1 MNKINVNGIHISIFT
16 MPKNQIASVI
26 MKYNVVHTGA
36 KIQSGG
42 LKLDLTNSEY
52 QGSLKFIVTN
62 PPIKEAEY
70 VISRKRVNDNILFFN
85 ILVLYI
91 NVE

>member
-36 KIQSGG
+36 K
-42 LKLDLTNSEY
+42 
-52 QGSLKFIVTN
+52 N
-62 PPIKEAEY
+62 PIWWTKA
-70 VISRKRVNDNILFFN
+70 
-85 ILVLYI
+85 
-91 NVE
+91 